1 MKTFQGYRR
10 ADGRTGIRNLILVM
24 PGVHCSELAAK
35 KIVQAVPGTTFLPNP
50 SGCGQ
55 SHYDMQ
61 TALKVLS
68 GLCANGNVYGVLIVG
83 LGCEFLAEKDY
94 REAILGKADL
104 PVHYI
109 GIQEEGGIARTTEA
123 GAVIARKLVAGALA
137 CRREEI
143 PLSELILGLECGGS
157 DPTSGLSAN
166 VVLGKVTDLVIEAGG
181 SAVMSETAEAVGAE
195 HILKMRGKTPE
206 IGQKLYDAVTGWEKA
221 RQAETGENIR
231 ANNPSPGN
239 LSSGLTTLAEKSLG
253 CLHKSGSH
261 PFEDCLE
268 YGDRISGKGLFFLNA
283 PSYDI
288 LNTTALASAGAQL
301 IAFTTGMGNPIGNPI
316 APVVKITG
324 NQTTA
329 QRMSDFIDFDT
340 SATLSGLLSPD
351 QAAADLLKLLI
362 EVADGRASLA
372 EMNGACEI
380 SINQSFS
387 CP

>member
-10 ADGRTGIRNLILVM
+10 ADGRTGIRNLVLVM

-109 GIQEEGGIARTTEA
+109 GIQKEGGIARTVEA
-123 GAVIARKLVAGALA
+123 GTSIARKLVADAA
-137 CRREEI
+137 KCRREEI

-166 VVLGKVTDLVIEAGG
+166 VVLGKVTDLVIEADG

-206 IGQKLYDAVTGWEKA
+206 IGQKLYDAVIGWEKA

-239 LSSGLTTLAEKSLG
+239 LASGLTTLAEKSLG

-268 YGDRISGKGLFFLNA
+268 YGDRVLGKGLYFLNA
-283 PSYDI
+283 PAQDI
-288 LNTTALASAGAQL
+288 LNTTALAASGAQL

-324 NQTTA
+324 NHTTA
-329 QRMSDFIDFDT
+329 LRMADFIDFDT
-340 SATLSGLLSPD
+340 SATLSGDISPD
-351 QAAADLLKLLI
+351 QAAADLLSLLLR
-362 EVADGRASLA
+362 VADGQASFA
-372 EMNGACEI
+372 EINGACEI

>member
-10 ADGRTGIRNLILVM
+10 ADGRVGVRNLILVM
-24 PGVHCSELAAK
+24 PGVHCSEVAAR

-55 SHYDMQ
+55 SRYDMQ

-68 GLCANGNVYGVLIVG
+68 GLCTNGNVYGVLIVG
-83 LGCEFLAEKDY
+83 LGCEFLQEADY
-94 REAILGKADL
+94 REAILSRGDL
-104 PVHYI
+104 PLHYI
-109 GIQEEGGIARTTEA
+109 SIQEEGGITRTAEA
-123 GAVIARKLVAGALA
+123 GAALARKMVGEAQS

-166 VVLGKVTDLVIEAGG
+166 VVLGRVTDLVIEAGG
-181 SAVMSETAEAVGAE
+181 SAIMSETAEAVGAE
-195 HILKMRGKTPE
+195 HILKTRGKTPE
-206 IGQKLYDAVTGWEKA
+206 IGQKLYDAVTGWERA

-231 ANNPSPGN
+231 ESNPSPGN
-239 LSSGLTTLAEKSLG
+239 LASGLTTLAEKSLG

-268 YGDRISGKGLFFLNA
+268 YGDKIGSNGLFFLNA

-288 LNTTALASAGAQL
+288 LNTTALAAAGAQL
-301 IAFTTGMGNPIGNPI
+301 IAFTTGMGNPIGNPV

-324 NQTTA
+324 NHTTA
-329 QRMSDFIDFDT
+329 MRMADFIDFDT
-340 SATLSGLLSPD
+340 SATLSGSLSPD
-351 QAAADLLKLLI
+351 QAASDLLSLLI
-362 EVADGRASLA
+362 GVAGGRPSLA
-372 EMNGACEI
+372 EINGACEI